1 MTQLNQLRLI
11 IREIPRH
18 LLNRKSWLFLAKE
31 PLQCVRYVVAP
42 VLFAFSQRNKRSKEA
57 LHETALNHLVNF
69 INPTQVAVPIET
81 WPAEPDLFALRNRSQ
96 LKQLIDQLAI
106 NKSDKHL
113 LGYASI
119 YQIIV
124 AQIRDR
130 AHGGK
135 TKIVEI
141 GIGSNNPRV
150 ASNMGVFGTPGASLR
165 AFRDFLPGA
174 QLVGGDID
182 RTILF
187 EEPGITT
194 HFVDQLDTNSLRH
207 FFSEAGLFD
216 LFIEDG
222 LHELDA
228 NLNTL
233 CTALEFVKEGAWIV
247 IEDISLGLEPVWLA
261 VAELLGRNHRC
272 WVIRAN
278 VSLVFVA
285 QRRYGSASEL
295 SAQTHTTKI

>member
-1 MTQLNQLRLI
+1 MV
-11 IREIPRH
+11 
-18 LLNRKSWLFLAKE
+18 LAKE
-31 PLQCVRYVVAP
+31 PAKCVRYFVAP
-42 VLFAFSQRNKRSKEA
+42 VLFAFSQRNKRSKVA
-57 LHETALNHLVNF
+57 LLETALDRMVGF
-69 INPTQVAVPIET
+69 INPMQTAVPIET
-81 WPAEPDLFALRNRSQ
+81 WPAELDLLALRNQSQ
-96 LKQLIDQLAI
+96 LQQLIDRLTVS
-106 NKSDKHL
+106 KSDKHL
-113 LGYASI
+113 LGYASM

-130 AHGGK
+130 AHGGE

-174 QLVGGDID
+174 QIVGGDID

-194 HFVDQLDTNSLRH
+194 CFVDQLDTGSLRH
-207 FFSEAGLFD
+207 FFSEAGVFD

-233 CTALEFVKEGAWIV
+233 WIALEFAKEGAWIV
-247 IEDISLGLEPVWLA
+247 IEDIDLGLEPVWLA
-261 VAELLGRNHRC
+261 VAELLKRNHRC